1 LSEPA
6 VPRILFVDPDHGPRS
21 QMAEALLGQVAAG
34 HFDIGSAGT
43 DPRGRLDGV
52 ASVLAEVGITG
63 FVATRRPITSVLE
76 PPPDLLVSVC
86 EEGCGSCPY
95 VPGSRHVERWAQP
108 DPGQAPEDQR
118 LETLRGIRDDLR
130 RRIRELLEHPPA

>member
-1 LSEPA
+1 

-34 HFDIGSAGT
+34 HYDIGSAGT
-43 DPRGRLDGV
+43 DPSGRLDGV

-95 VPGSRHVERWAQP
+95 VPGSRHVERWPEP
-108 DPGQAPEDQR
+108 DPALAPADQR

-130 RRIRELLEHPPA
+130 HRIRELIEPTPA